1 MTFRRPPRSRT
12 VSTLGAVA
20 GSVLCGAGVNNRGL
34 RLRVFQDQEK
44 GHDGPIRGLFVILD
58 AGSNMHSPALAD
70 LLHSETDAQEV
81 LGIIRERHPG
91 CVSVANANIL
101 APE

>member
-1 MTFRRPPRSRT
+1 MNFRRQPLSRS

-20 GSVLCGAGVNNRGL
+20 GSVLRGAGLNNRGL
-34 RLRVFQDQEK
+34 RLRVLQEQEK

-58 AGSNMHSPALAD
+58 AGTNRHSRSLAD
-70 LLHSETDAQEV
+70 LLHSETDAREV